1 MGTSA
6 SYAGPKGTNP
16 LLPPW
21 ADDGDSGA
29 PQPPPPPLPSS
40 PPGPSPDPS
49 APGTTPTP
57 PPSSPTPLP
66 EIPWSVP
73 KRSLS
78 RAVNSGGN
86 PRAALGRYVRASG
99 GAGPAAQRAR
109 SGRRT
114 FARTANFLGAA
125 SRSGFSGAARE
136 VLGLVRL
143 VGRDAHTIL
152 LDLASRLA
160 PVGATN
166 EEAAARAAL
175 LSTFA
180 TFAEGLEAPGG
191 NVDSLDHLDAKAI
204 ESVLRDFVT
213 GYVAERFLQELDLRI
228 HRGRIS
234 VEDASDVFRGV
245 KETIRATVAVD
256 FRGIDVTT
264 FDWES
269 PGGRDRAERIF
280 REAYS
285 LIEDL

>member
-1 MGTSA
+1 MGTSG

-29 PQPPPPPLPSS
+29 PQSATPQPPVPPDPAPDPNASPDTPDPPPLPPTSI
-40 PPGPSPDPS
+40 PD
-49 APGTTPTP
+49 
-57 PPSSPTPLP
+57 
-66 EIPWSVP
+66 IPWSIP
-73 KRSLS
+73 KSSLS
-78 RAVNSGGN
+78 RAVNSGGS

-99 GAGPAAQRAR
+99 GASAAALRAR

-114 FARTANFLGAA
+114 FARTANFLGVA
-125 SRSGFSGAARE
+125 SRSGLSGAARQA
-136 VLGLVRL
+136 LGLLRL
-143 VGRDAHTIL
+143 VGRDVHTIL

-166 EEAAARAAL
+166 EEATARSAL
-175 LSTFA
+175 LATFA
-180 TFAEGLEAPGG
+180 TFAEALVEQGG
-191 NVDSLDHLDAKAI
+191 NIDSLDHLDAGSIK
-204 ESVLRDFVT
+204 SVLRDFVT
-213 GYVAERFLQELDLRI
+213 NYVAERFLQELDLRI

-234 VEDASDVFRGV
+234 VEDASSVFRGV

-264 FDWES
+264 FNWET
-269 PGGRDRAERIF
+269 PGGRELAERIF